1 MIAVTLDTATYVRAL
16 LFGGAPLELLGLA
29 SRGQIKLFISEPILR
44 EVLRVLRDKFQ
55 RDKAGLRKTERVIRR
70 LAQLVTP
77 TKTLDIIKYDE
88 PDNRVLE
95 CAQEAKADYI
105 VSGDPDVLR
114 LKQFGTARIVKV
126 NLLVGLARAQSF
138 GK

>member
-29 SRGQIKLFISEPILR
+29 SQGQIRLFISEPILQ
-44 EVLRVLRDKFQ
+44 EVLRALRDKFR
-55 RDKAGLRKTERVIRR
+55 RDIAGLHKTERVIRR

-77 TKTLDIIKYDE
+77 TKTLNIIKYDE

-114 LKQFGTARIVKV
+114 LKPFGTARIVKV
-126 NLLVGLARAQSF
+126 DLFMRFARAQSI